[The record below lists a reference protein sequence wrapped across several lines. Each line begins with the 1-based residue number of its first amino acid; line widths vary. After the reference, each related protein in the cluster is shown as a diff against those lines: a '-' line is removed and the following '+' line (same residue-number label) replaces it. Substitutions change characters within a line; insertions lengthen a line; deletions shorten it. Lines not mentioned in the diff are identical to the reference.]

1 MTRVVAFICCL
12 VAVLHAGPP
21 QAPAPSQRTVQNA
34 EPDPSVCKDPK
45 NNPGDDPFLN
55 PCLYISVRPGEEID
69 WDGPDVVTRS
79 ILDYP
84 CFDVDAELGKFEIAT
99 EGIAAKFPAT
109 RVSYDQAMAAVRKL
123 FASGE
128 ANTVITQL
136 RARGSTPE
144 ATAGLDRL
152 GVVAGVTSHPSLL
165 FSAVFARHEADP
177 TDPSALFNLAG
188 ALTSAGMP
196 NEAIALLDKIAAS
209 GRQPD
214 VAFGF
219 KPAAA
224 MDYLRGYASLMTGRL
239 PEARTLL
246 SRAYGADKTLTDA
259 SYALAITEKALG
271 GDPRKA
277 MLDGFLPG
285 ISPTLMYCGD
295 QFEADPRVSR
305 QDQEAGPEADD
316 LLDLSKGTYGV
327 LPQLRHPNSGEALVR
342 MSEEM
347 PIKAQAIQEE
357 ALDYDR
363 RATAVYMSR
372 IAPRFN
378 QTPPPLQDVA
388 NQALFDLINE
398 TRASLKALQR
408 MKADREKR
416 AEEMMEAQE
425 RSIEQLTPKLQQLT
439 EMGDRLT
446 EPYKALARDIVATG
460 LSRRRVTTNAWDTAI
475 RRHFRNW
482 HKYATGLAGHMTDD
496 AWREYADLSIKAAR
510 ATAWHTLYT
519 GMIANY
525 FAYLPAARQIYEPD
539 APLPIAPFQN
549 DQLWRCSPLA
559 QKTSFEQEFIRMR
572 PGGRGASFGPA
583 YTLKGSIDCDK
594 VGLELGAELVQA
606 ELGPIKG
613 GAGGFLEGQFHR
625 TGDTTIY
632 AGAKAEGQLGPM
644 RAELKDG
651 AAVTF
656 DDEWNLKE
664 LALRIDP
671 GLDLQGG
678 PAKLKAFDGPE
689 KITIWAAPPRA
700 PKFDPKT
707 RLLNYRNIN

>member
-21 QAPAPSQRTVQNA
+21 QAPAPPQRIVQGV
-34 EPDPSVCKDPK
+34 EPDPSVCTDRDDKPD
-45 NNPGDDPFLN
+45 DDPFLN
-55 PCLYISVRPGEEID
+55 PCLYIVGRPGEEID
-69 WDGPDVVTRS
+69 WDGPDIVTRS

-99 EGIAAKFPAT
+99 KGIASKFPAA

-123 FASGE
+123 FASGD

-136 RARGSTPE
+136 RARGRTPDAAQDLE
-144 ATAGLDRL
+144 RL
-152 GVVAGVTSHPSLL
+152 GVVAAAASRPSLL
-165 FSAVFARHEADP
+165 FATVFARHEADP
-177 TDPSALFNLAG
+177 TDPSTLFSFAG

-196 NEAIALLDKIAAS
+196 NEAIAILDKIAAS
-209 GRQPD
+209 GMQPD

-219 KPAAA
+219 DAAAA
-224 MDYLRGYASLMTGRL
+224 MDYLRGYAFLMTGRL
-239 PEARTLL
+239 AEARTLL
-246 SRAYGADKTLTDA
+246 SRAYAADKTLTDA

-277 MLDGFLPG
+277 MLEGFLPG

-295 QFEADPRVSR
+295 QFEADPKVSR
-305 QDQEAGPEADD
+305 QDQEVGPEADD

-347 PIKAQAIQEE
+347 PIEAQQIMAE
-357 ALDYDR
+357 AVDYDR

-398 TRASLKALQR
+398 TRASLRPLQR

-496 AWREYADLSIKAAR
+496 AWREYADLSIKGAR
-510 ATAWHTLYT
+510 ATIWHTLYT

-539 APLPIAPFQN
+539 GPRPISPFQN
-549 DQLWRCSPLA
+549 DPLWRCSPLA
-559 QKTSFEQEFIRMR
+559 QKSSFEQEFIKMR
-572 PGGRGASFGPA
+572 PGARGASVGPA
-583 YTLKGSIDCDK
+583 FTLKGSIDCDK
-594 VGLELGAELVQA
+594 VGLELGAELAQA

-613 GAGGFLEGQFHR
+613 GVGGFLESQFHR

-632 AGAKAEGQLGPM
+632 AGAKGEGQLGPM

-664 LALRIDP
+664 LALRVDP

-678 PAKLKAFDGPE
+678 PAKLKAFDKPMQF
-689 KITIWAAPPRA
+689 TVWAAPPRA
-700 PKFDPKT
+700 PKFDPGT
-707 RLLNYRNIN
+707 GLLNYRNIN